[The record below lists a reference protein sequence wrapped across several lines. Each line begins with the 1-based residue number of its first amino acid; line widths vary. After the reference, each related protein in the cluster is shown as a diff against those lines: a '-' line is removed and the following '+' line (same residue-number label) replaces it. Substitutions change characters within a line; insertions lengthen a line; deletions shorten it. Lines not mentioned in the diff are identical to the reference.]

1 MKSNWSNS
9 AGLALIG
16 AAVLLLAILHRLDLL
31 LIITPLSIL
40 FGYGLV
46 RAGANRTASESG
58 SVRI

>member
-9 AGLALIG
+9 PGLALIG

-46 RAGANRTASESG
+46 RARSESYR
-58 SVRI
+58 VRIGQR